1 MEISIYSSDVRDFD
15 EQVESFFDIRHRWGA
30 DLFDEND
37 RLTLK
42 NYDYALEPDTYLAIM
57 IDQQQQ
63 IDDLRQIVEQLKKKS
78 GWVSGYDDHGWNTK

>member
-42 NYDYALEPDTYLAIM
+42 NYNYALEPDTYLAIM
-57 IDQQQQ
+57 VDMQEQ
-63 IDDLRQIVEQLKKKS
+63 INDLVAEVKELRQD
-78 GWVSGYDDHGWNTK
+78 GWSRK

>member
-42 NYDYALEPDTYLAIM
+42 NYDYALEPYTYIAIM
-57 IDQQQQ
+57 CDMQEQ
-63 IDDLRQIVEQLKKKS
+63 INELVAEVKELRQD
-78 GWVSGYDDHGWNTK
+78 GWSRK

>member
-42 NYDYALEPDTYLAIM
+42 NYNYALEPDTYLAIM
-57 IDQQQQ
+57 VDMQEQ
-63 IDDLRQIVEQLKKKS
+63 INELVAEVKELKQD
-78 GWVSGYDDHGWNTK
+78 GWSRK

>member
-15 EQVESFFDIRHRWGA
+15 EQVESFFDIRHRWGS

-42 NYDYALEPDTYLAIM
+42 NYDYALEPYTYIAIM
-57 IDQQQQ
+57 CDMQEQ
-63 IDDLRQIVEQLKKKS
+63 INELVAEVKELRQD
-78 GWVSGYDDHGWNTK
+78 GWSRK

>member
-42 NYDYALEPDTYLAIM
+42 NYNYALEPDTYLAIM
-57 IDQQQQ
+57 VDMQEQ
-63 IDDLRQIVEQLKKKS
+63 INDLVAEVKELKQD
-78 GWVSGYDDHGWNTK
+78 GWSRK